1 MKLLKKAFLGF
12 LFILISAGVF
22 LTLVLVLDLDSAS
35 KQQAFDPSK
44 KKQEQALQP
53 STAPEDSVNNEDN
66 YSLDEH
72 TLLALTEETTAK
84 LLSEVS
90 LSQLV
95 EKMLPSMVAIDAK
108 VSGYNIFGQESL
120 ATSQGSGVIISEDE
134 ENFYIVTNEHVIDG
148 ADTITATLA
157 TGQEVDVSVRG
168 SDAVADL
175 AVLLLS
181 KNQLTE
187 ESLQGIGIAA
197 LADSAQTTPGEMVI
211 ALGNSLGYGTS
222 VTVGYVSAINRT
234 ITTDNGIS
242 MTLIQTDAAIN
253 PGNSGGAL
261 INLSGE
267 LIGINSSKLS
277 SVSIEG
283 MGFAIPASLALPVLN
298 ELQNI
303 EDIPEEEKGY
313 LGVRIS
319 TVTSAMAE
327 EFDMPTG
334 VYLNEVI
341 AGSAAEE
348 AMLQA
353 GDIIVEV
360 NGIAIATADQLSSR
374 ITCYRYQTTVTLTVM
389 RRIQGEYKQ
398 LRISVVLMS
407 EAEINALTGN

>member
-1 MKLLKKAFLGF
+1 M
-12 LFILISAGVF
+12 
-22 LTLVLVLDLDSAS
+22 
-35 KQQAFDPSK
+35 
-44 KKQEQALQP
+44 QP

>member
-334 VYLNEVI
+334 AYLTEVI